1 MSKVNVMPR
10 GRPTRAHALL
20 VVAAVLSLLFGSTAL
35 TAPPAAADDPMS
47 AVGITK
53 TNNADGP
60 LEPGD
65 EFIYTLSGQCSG
77 LTVDCVDFTVTDTLP
92 AGLEVTSLPKS
103 TTTRDVTYDEAT
115 RQLTVVYKQDLQNP
129 AGKTGLRAGQAGS
142 VEISMRVP
150 TDTTYEDGATVTNT
164 AKVDADNA
172 DPKTDDSDI
181 TISIPR
187 VVKPVVTKDWE
198 DGSAVAM
205 SGEESTIKLDVRN
218 SSSSSTE
225 VTELSVSDDSTETFE
240 YFDFTSA
247 TVTAFPK
254 GADQAHLVV
263 TTSDGQKHTGGTITE
278 PGELPMPAG
287 VDPSDV
293 VGFEVV
299 FTNSNGDPLPYDEN
313 GGSVDVGMKLRDTKR
328 SDGSDLKPT
337 DKITVNNC
345 ATPAA
350 KEKTDGDVD
359 GEQACDTYDILP
371 DILVLDSTKK
381 YYADT
386 NGDFSEGSN
395 EHAVI
400 GENSPVSTGVDVTNK
415 SPFKVKSMTI
425 TEPDP
430 DATSEFDKLDVDK
443 VRLRFPSGATEAELT
458 VTCEDD
464 TTREATYT
472 ENATY
477 TVPEGCKVKT
487 VEVVYTGVD
496 ADGNPAIAEGATAGL
511 DLHGTLTDDVDEQD
525 VADGVSNCAGYKGD
539 AGRSDGSGTASGS
552 ACANLIVEDPNGAGS
567 GVKTVSQ
574 TDVPPGQPIDM
585 DLKFTNTGNLPLSDV
600 VITDPSA
607 DPDGKPGSASPFDKL
622 EITSVSV
629 SPSDAPVTL
638 QVYDPDTDAW
648 VDYEGVDADV
658 LARAT
663 GVRALYDGEMAPDDS
678 VTIKVTGERRE
689 GVENGETFQNC
700 FSVTAKDSQGGDFKG
715 GDCKTLETGPAA
727 DGASLNKTIAP
738 GELPEYVPGLPRQHA
753 DMTLTVR
760 NTGNMSAKYLK
771 ITDQDKD
778 FFDAVDLVSIKSNQM
793 PAGAN
798 RVQIDAYVGGEWVN
812 GTPSADAALPSGVS
826 AGDVTGIRATYSS
839 TSTTNDG
846 YVIKPECADDSCSGK
861 LVLDVSPRPALRSN
875 GDPVPS
881 HLEDTAS
888 GQFLTKVEDEDKPR
902 AIDPVNATLD
912 LVKGAPK
919 LAVDK
924 TPDTDL
930 APGEDAPFY
939 LKVTNTG
946 TANVPNLVVK
956 DDLPEG
962 IAFLDTFK
970 GDNGEPYK
978 IIDKKEP
985 DGTVAIPTPKFTQT
999 ADGDRVSGL
1008 TWDFSKDDDGKDWNF
1023 APGGSF
1029 TIEIHVTLE
1038 AGINADEVV
1047 TNTMGATSSDTD
1059 MTCDGGTP
1067 QQDGTMFGSG
1077 LYCTDPATLKAKTGA
1092 AFTARKW
1099 VAGNPDLGWYNTNT
1113 KKTVGLSDDSC
1124 RVMTDSTGRKYTANP
1139 CIALVNPGDQY
1150 HYLMHL
1156 QNAGTE
1162 SGTNMRIIDRFPVQ
1176 GDKGVILDQERGTAW
1191 DKRPTLAS
1199 PPAFDGGAPGTLDVK
1214 YENDEPLCTDDLD
1227 MGGAGSS
1234 ADQCASSTWD
1244 DAYSSKAV
1252 GAEMNIG
1259 FPTKLAPGGTVDITY
1274 AMDTPLD
1281 VAYNGDPTI
1290 AWNSYAHNET
1300 TERGG
1305 STASGSTA
1313 SRSKRAAASEPRV
1326 LQASEPIQVGV
1337 ALAYG
1342 ELRLVKRL
1350 GKHPDA
1356 ATGLLRKVPYSYHV
1370 TCTINPQGNPPQVV
1384 LNEDYRV
1391 SVDDPV
1397 SVKGIPAGA
1406 KCRIWETSARGGQSD
1421 HPRSDPVEVTI
1432 KPNIGTETPQFA
1444 RITNTYEFGAVQLTK
1459 ALDGDAA
1466 QYAEG
1471 RTFSVDVSCTLPD
1484 ASGAPSDRILH
1495 KTYEV
1500 KDGEPVTIKPLP
1512 VNTRCWAEEVDT
1524 GGAEKAT
1531 VDHGSA
1537 DNPVVVTAGD
1547 SPDQAAINITNTFPA
1562 AELTVT
1568 KHVVNGGAGPY
1579 DFSLACT
1586 TDQGD
1591 VALSGDDSSFELK
1604 DGGSRTISV
1613 PEGATCTVKETNVP
1627 TGDTV
1632 TYQASDDGSDGEVQ
1646 VNGSATVDVTNT
1658 FPESGG
1664 TGGNTGGTG
1673 GHDGVGHLADTGFRD
1688 WTILGALLTVLALAA
1703 GFTVRAMSRRS
1714 RG

>member
-1 MSKVNVMPR
+1 M
-10 GRPTRAHALL
+10 
-20 VVAAVLSLLFGSTAL
+20 VVLAAVLSLLFGSQAL
-35 TAPPAAADDPMS
+35 TAPLAAADDPMS

-53 TNNADGP
+53 TNDADGP

-65 EFIYTLSGQCSG
+65 EFIYTLNGQCSG
-77 LTVDCVDFTVTDTLP
+77 LDVDCVNFTVTDTLP
-92 AGLEVTSLPKS
+92 EGLEVTDLPQS
-103 TTTRDVTYDEAT
+103 NSTRDVTYDEAT
-115 RQLTVVYKQDLQNP
+115 RQLTIVYKQPLQNP
-129 AGKTGLRAGQAGS
+129 EGETGLRAGMAGS
-142 VEISMRVP
+142 VEIGMRVP
-150 TDTTYEDGATVTNT
+150 ADTELEDGTTITNT
-164 AKVDADNA
+164 AQADADNA
-172 DPKTDDSDI
+172 DPKTSDSDI
-181 TISIPR
+181 TINIPR
-187 VVKPVVTKDWE
+187 VVKPVTTKEWE

-205 SGEESTIKLDVRN
+205 SGEESTIKLNVRNN
-218 SSSSSTE
+218 SSSSAE
-225 VTELSVSDDSTETFE
+225 VTELSVSDDTEETFE
-240 YFDFTSA
+240 YFDFTGA

-263 TTSDGQKHTGGTITE
+263 TTSDGQTHTGDDITSPGKLPLPDGVE
-278 PGELPMPAG
+278 PG
-287 VDPSDV
+287 DV

-313 GGSVDVGMKLRDTKR
+313 GGSVEVGMKLRDTKR

-345 ATPAA
+345 ATPSA
-350 KEKTDGDVD
+350 KETTDGDVD
-359 GEQACDTYDILP
+359 GDQACDTYDILP

-386 NGDFSEGSN
+386 NGDFSHGSN

-425 TEPDP
+425 TEPDAN
-430 DATSEFDKLDVDK
+430 ATSEFDKLDVDK
-443 VRLRFPSGATEAELT
+443 VRLRFPEGATEAKLT
-458 VTCEDD
+458 VTCEDG
-464 TTREATYT
+464 TTREETYT

-477 TVPEGCKVKT
+477 DVPADCKQVKK
-487 VEVVYTGVD
+487 VEVTYTGVD
-496 ADGNPAIAEGATAGL
+496 ADGNPSIAEGADAGL
-511 DLHGTLTDDVDEQD
+511 DLHGTLTDDVDAAD
-525 VADGVSNCAGYKGD
+525 VADGVSNCAGTKGD
-539 AGRSDGSGTASGS
+539 AGRNDGSGTASGS
-552 ACANLIVEDPNGAGS
+552 ACQNLIVENPAGTGD

-607 DPDGKPGSASPFDKL
+607 DADGKPGSTSPFDKL

-638 QVYDPDTDAW
+638 QVWDPQEEEW
-648 VDYEGVDADV
+648 VDYDGVDPAV

-663 GVRALYDGEMAPDDS
+663 GVRGVYDGKMAPGDS

-700 FSVTAKDSQGGDFKG
+700 FSVTAKDSQGGDVNG
-715 GDCKTLETGPAA
+715 SDCKSMETGPAA

-738 GELPEYVPGLPRQHA
+738 GQLPEYVAGLPRQHA

-771 ITDQDKD
+771 IIDQDDD

-798 RVQIDAYVGGEWVN
+798 RVQIDAYVNGEWVN
-812 GTPSADAALPSGVS
+812 GTPSADAALPSGVN
-826 AGDVTGIRATYSS
+826 AADVTGIRATYTS
-839 TSTTNDG
+839 TSTSNDG
-846 YVIKPECADDSCSGK
+846 YVIKPECENDSCSGI
-861 LVLDVSPRPALRSN
+861 LTLDVSPRPTLRSS
-875 GDPVPS
+875 GGPVPS

-902 AIDPVNATLD
+902 DIDPVNATLD
-912 LVKGAPK
+912 LVKGDPK
-919 LAVDK
+919 LDVDK
-924 TPDTDL
+924 TPDTVL
-930 APGEDAPFY
+930 SPGEDAPFY

-962 IAFLDTFK
+962 IAFDDTFA

-985 DGTVAIPTPKFTQT
+985 DGTVAIPTPDFSQT
-999 ADGDRVSGL
+999 TDGDRVSGL
-1008 TWDFSKDDDGKDWNF
+1008 TWDFSKDDDGKAWNF
-1023 APGGSF
+1023 PPGGSF
-1029 TIEIHVTLE
+1029 TIEIHVKLE
-1038 AGINADEVV
+1038 AGIRADESV
-1047 TNTMGATSSDTD
+1047 TNTMGATSSDPD
-1059 MTCDGGTP
+1059 LACEDASEAEENGA
-1067 QQDGTMFGSG
+1067 MFGSG
-1077 LYCTDPATLKAKTGA
+1077 LYCVDDAKLTAKTGA
-1092 AFTARKW
+1092 AFSARKW
-1099 VAGNPDLGWYNTNT
+1099 VSGNDSLGWYNTKTN
-1113 KKTVGLSDDSC
+1113 KTVDVGDDSC
-1124 RVMTDSTGRKYTANP
+1124 LMTTDSTGRKYTANP
-1139 CIALVNPGDQY
+1139 CVALVNPGDQY
-1150 HYLMHL
+1150 HYLMRL
-1156 QNAGTE
+1156 RNSGTE
-1162 SGTNMRIIDRFPVQ
+1162 DGTNMRVIDRFPVA
-1176 GDKGVILDQERGTAW
+1176 GDEGVILDQDRATAW

-1199 PPAFDGGAPGTLDVK
+1199 EPQLDGDSPGEMTTK

-1234 ADQCASSTWD
+1234 ADQCPSTTWD
-1244 DAYSSKAV
+1244 DAYSSKAR
-1252 GAEMNIG
+1252 GADMDLK
-1259 FPTKLAPGGTVDITY
+1259 FPQPLEPGGTVDITY
-1274 AMDTPLD
+1274 AMNTPLD
-1281 VAYNGDPTI
+1281 VAHNGDPTI

-1300 TERGG
+1300 TDRAG
-1305 STASGSTA
+1305 S
-1313 SRSKRAAASEPRV
+1313 PRV
-1326 LQASEPIQVGV
+1326 LQANEPIKVGV
-1337 ALAYG
+1337 ALSYG

-1356 ATGLLRKVPYSYHV
+1356 ATDLLRRIPYPYHV
-1370 TCTINPQGNPPQVV
+1370 TCTIHPQGRLPRVV
-1384 LNEDYRV
+1384 LDEDYRV
-1391 SVDDPV
+1391 SVDKPV
-1397 SVKGIPAGA
+1397 DVKGIPAGA
-1406 KCRIWETSARGGQSD
+1406 ECKIWETSARGGASD
-1421 HPRSDPVEVTI
+1421 HTKSDPVEVTI
-1432 KPNIGTETPQFA
+1432 KPNIGPETPQFA
-1444 RITNTYEFGAVQLTK
+1444 RITNTYEFGALTLNK
-1459 ALDGDAA
+1459 AIDGDAA
-1466 QYAEG
+1466 GYADDG
-1471 RTFSVDVSCTLPD
+1471 RTYSVDVSCTLPN
-1484 ASGAPSDRILH
+1484 ASGEPSDRILH

-1500 KDGEPVTIKPLP
+1500 KNGEPVTIKPLP

-1524 GGAEKAT
+1524 GGAARAT

-1537 DNPVVVTAGD
+1537 DNPTVITAGD
-1547 SPDQAAINITNTFPA
+1547 SDDQAAIKVTNTFPA
-1562 AELTVT
+1562 ADLTVS

-1604 DGGSRTISV
+1604 DGESRTIKV
-1613 PEGATCTVKETNVP
+1613 PEGATCTVTETDVP

-1632 TYQASDDGSDGEVQ
+1632 TYEASDDGSDGTVQ
-1646 VNGSATVDVTNT
+1646 VNDAASVDVTNT

-1664 TGGNTGGTG
+1664 TNGGGTG
-1673 GHDGVGHLADTGFRD
+1673 GHDGGGHLADTGFRD

-1703 GFTVRAMSRRS
+1703 GFTVRAMSRRG